1 MCDGRKFLSQQM
13 REEDARRGTTSC
25 FACQKLLVLCSEFL
39 LEVLEDEVLL
49 VKWMECDKRGFLL
62 VDTDHA
68 VCDWNSDRTK

>member
-1 MCDGRKFLSQQM
+1 MKSVKLEKSEQGD
-13 REEDARRGTTSC
+13 
-25 FACQKLLVLCSEFL
+25 CQKLLVLCSEFL

-68 VCDWNSDRTK
+68 VCEWNSDRTK